1 MKVLLIVG
9 SAKQYS
15 HTHALAQFVRG
26 NLEDEGAEVTL
37 FDLYDKPI
45 PFLDVSGRHLH
56 DERIK
61 VNVNEL
67 RQKAEEADAIIIGT
81 PNYHGSYSGILKN
94 ALDHLTMDQFKMKPV
109 GLICNSGGMRST
121 EPLSHLRIIMR
132 NLLGIAVPVQ
142 ISTQDADFGKTESG
156 TYYIDVDDIKL
167 RVKLFTEQI
176 TKLVKNNP
184 WAEVEEEE
192 VNL

>member
-26 NLEDEGAEVTL
+26 TLEEQGAEVTL

-45 PFLDVSGRHLH
+45 PYLDVSGQHLN

-61 VNVNEL
+61 NNVNEL
-67 RQKAEEADAIIIGT
+67 KAYAEEADAIIIGT

-132 NLLGIAVPVQ
+132 NLLAIAVPVQ
-142 ISTQDADFGKTESG
+142 ISTQDADFAKTEQG

-167 RVKLFTEQI
+167 RAKLFSEQIVKLMQ
-176 TKLVKNNP
+176 NNP
-184 WAEVEEEE
+184 WIETEE
-192 VNL
+192 VNQ

>member
-26 NLEDEGAEVTL
+26 NLEEQEAEVTL
-37 FDLYDKPI
+37 FDLYDKPV
-45 PFLDVSGRHLH
+45 PFLDVSGRHLN

-61 VNVNEL
+61 
-67 RQKAEEADAIIIGT
+67 ADAIIIGT
-81 PNYHGSYSGILKN
+81 PNYHGSYSGVVKN
-94 ALDHLTMDQFKMKPV
+94 ALDHLTMDEFKMKPV

-142 ISTQDADFGKTESG
+142 ISTQDADYGKTEDG
-156 TYYIDVDDIKL
+156 TYYVDVDDIKL

-176 TKLVKNNP
+176 IKLIQNNP
-184 WAEVEEEE
+184 WVETEEEE

>member
-15 HTHALAQFVRG
+15 HTHALAQFVKG
-26 NLEDEGAEVTL
+26 NLEEEGAEVNL

-45 PFLDVSGRHLH
+45 PFLDVSGQHLN

-61 VNVNEL
+61 INATEL
-67 RQKAEEADAIIIGT
+67 KQQAEEADAIIIGT
-81 PNYHGSYSGILKN
+81 PNYHGSYAGIIKN
-94 ALDHLTMDQFKMKPV
+94 ALDHLTMDHFKMKPV

-121 EPLSHLRIIMR
+121 EPLSHLRIITR

-142 ISTQDADFGKTESG
+142 ISTQDSDYGKTEDG

-167 RVKLFTEQI
+167 RVKLFSDQI
-176 TKLVKNNP
+176 IKLIKNNP
-184 WAEVEEEE
+184 WLEVEEI
-192 VNL
+192 NS

>member
-26 NLEDEGAEVTL
+26 NLEDQGAEVTL

-45 PFLDVSGRHLH
+45 PFLDVSGQHLN

-61 VNVNEL
+61 VNVNGL
-67 RQKAEEADAIIIGT
+67 REKAEEADAIIIGT

-142 ISTQDADFGKTESG
+142 ISTQDADFGKTEDG

-176 TKLVKNNP
+176 TKLIKNNP
-184 WAEVEEEE
+184 WIEAEEQ
-192 VNL
+192 VNS

>member
-26 NLEDEGAEVTL
+26 NLEEQEAEVTL
-37 FDLYDKPI
+37 FDLYDKPV
-45 PFLDVSGRHLH
+45 PFLDVSGRHLN

-61 VNVNEL
+61 ANVNEL
-67 RQKAEEADAIIIGT
+67 RELAEEADAIIIGT
-81 PNYHGSYSGILKN
+81 PNYHGSYSGVVKN
-94 ALDHLTMDQFKMKPV
+94 ALDHLTMDEFKMKPV

-142 ISTQDADFGKTESG
+142 ISTQDADYGKTEDG
-156 TYYIDVDDIKL
+156 TYYVDVDDIKL

-176 TKLVKNNP
+176 IKLIQNNP
-184 WAEVEEEE
+184 WVETKEEE